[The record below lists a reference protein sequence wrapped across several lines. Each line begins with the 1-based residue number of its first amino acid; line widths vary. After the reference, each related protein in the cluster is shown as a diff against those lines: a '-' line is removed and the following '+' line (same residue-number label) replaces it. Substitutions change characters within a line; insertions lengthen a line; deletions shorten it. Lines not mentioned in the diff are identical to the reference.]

1 MNDVERH
8 VREIAE
14 RVAADLGLEVIDV
27 ELHGVSGKS
36 RMLRVFLDKDK
47 AGSSFESRVPSGDT
61 AESSNELETRNTKL
75 ETQQGG
81 VTHEDCVAFSNEF
94 GTILDAEDGIPG
106 SAYTLE
112 VSSPGLDRKLVKA
125 ADYQR
130 FRGQLVRL
138 TTREPIEGRRN
149 FQGRLQ
155 GLEDGRVALTLEQ
168 GKGKKVKGK
177 RAEPFLEPAAQSV
190 TIELAN
196 VEKANL
202 VPEW

>member
-1 MNDVERH
+1 MATVFRR
-8 VREIAE
+8 VR
-14 RVAADLGLEVIDV
+14 V
-27 ELHGVSGKS
+27 
-36 RMLRVFLDKDK
+36 
-47 AGSSFESRVPSGDT
+47 
-61 AESSNELETRNTKL
+61 
-75 ETQQGG
+75 
-81 VTHEDCVAFSNEF
+81 
-94 GTILDAEDGIPG
+94 
-106 SAYTLE
+106 
-112 VSSPGLDRKLVKA
+112 

-138 TTREPIEGRRN
+138 TTREPVEGRRN

-168 GKGKKVKGK
+168 GKGKNAKGSKKVKGK
-177 RAEPFLEPAAQSV
+177 AEPFLEPEAQSV